1 MNERADLFHGS
12 PLARQYKEL
21 KHKYVSDLGLTFEQE
36 VDKRI
41 QKLRDAGKEVPGRA
55 KVAADVNRNMH
66 NRVRNAKNGAELR
79 ETDKRSAK
87 NRAKKALHG
96 RPGRRAQ
103 EVING

>member
-1 MNERADLFHGS
+1 MNEKSDLFDGS
-12 PLARQYKEL
+12 PLAKEYKEL
-21 KHKYVSDLGLTFEQE
+21 KYKYVSGSGLTFEE
-36 VDKRI
+36 AIDERI
-41 QKLRDAGKEVPGRA
+41 QDLRDAGKEVPGRA

-87 NRAKKALHG
+87 NRARKALHG